1 MRSVPE
7 TGARQDWPRLVAQ
20 SVNKLQRAVTPSYVK
35 VTANY
40 TVDANDYLIGA
51 DATAGNI
58 TITLPSATE
67 PRVIYIKKLDASANT
82 VTVTPVSGTIDGA
95 ASLAWSRRWQSY
107 TLVSTGTDW
116 LIA

>member
-1 MRSVPE
+1 MRTIPE
-7 TGARQDWPRLVAQ
+7 TSNRQDWPRLVAKGI
-20 SVNKLQRAVTPSYVK
+20 NEIQRAITPTYAP

-40 TVDANDYLIGA
+40 TVQAGDYLIGV
-51 DATAGNI
+51 DATAGNV
-58 TITLPSATE
+58 TVTLPLPSE

-82 VTVTPVSGTIDGA
+82 VTASPVSGTIDGA
-95 ASLAWSRRWQSY
+95 ASLAWGTQWQSY